1 LSAEGSLFISTE
13 SAAGPSAP
21 DITPIHRSASAA
33 SFGDELYKNDI
44 ASSEASVATASRP
57 FTPYA
62 SLNAQ
67 LSSKRLANVV
77 TTTSSSK
84 KPALTLDNYPCII
97 PHPKR
102 KGQWIELRCYICQ
115 GNAREDG
122 LFLKGLKGL
131 KRHMQ
136 LSHKPHFADLPLKQ
150 QFSLEASIVRTFTR
164 QDLEDMLGGKIERVQ
179 MITCAKEIG
188 TGEEPE
194 VKIEEHG
201 SNRLILGDQP
211 FDFLNDWPTVVLRE
225 DMVWVEIRC
234 FSVSAQPIIFTTT
247 KKYRVREVFYLSKF
261 IYRCSVSS
269 DNWDSLHLKTT
280 RTLGSIE
287 LGTPSEV

>member
-1 LSAEGSLFISTE
+1 L
-13 SAAGPSAP
+13 
-21 DITPIHRSASAA
+21 H
-33 SFGDELYKNDI
+33 KNDI
-44 ASSEASVATASRP
+44 ASPEDSVETLSRP

-62 SLNAQ
+62 TLNAQ

-84 KPALTLDNYPCII
+84 KPALTLDNFPCII
-97 PHPKR
+97 PHPKL
-102 KGQWIELRCYICQ
+102 KDQWIELRCYICQ

-150 QFSLEASIVRTFTR
+150 QFSLEASTVRTFTR
-164 QDLEDMLGGKIERVQ
+164 QDVEDMLAGKIERVQ

-188 TGEEPE
+188 IGKELE
-194 VKIEEHG
+194 VKAEEESG
-201 SNRLILGDQP
+201 GAGGTTLGDQP
-211 FDFLNDWPTVVLRE
+211 FDFLNAWPTVVLRE

-234 FSVSAQPIIFTTT
+234 FSVSAQPIICFAAKAYT
-247 KKYRVREVFYLSKF
+247 FHGMSKH
-261 IYRCSVSS
+261 
-269 DNWDSLHLKTT
+269 NKLHLPIWLVK
-280 RTLGSIE
+280 RIWPSSIPGM
-287 LGTPSEV
+287 LDF